1 MAEVR
6 TNFEGSLRYVQGSGS
21 GTSWATASA
30 PVTGLIG
37 YVTNLTW
44 TSAQDFLVVSDNGVP
59 THQKAGARQPITLSF
74 DVQYGITAQYPAP
87 ATASGATVP
96 HILLELRMSAQ
107 EQSAGSALYYQFY
120 GATKLSNAFT
130 HANPNTMT
138 WTYQCLG
145 MSGANGSGYIA

>member
-59 THQKAGARQPITLSF
+59 THQKA
-74 DVQYGITAQYPAP
+74 
-87 ATASGATVP
+87 
-96 HILLELRMSAQ
+96 
-107 EQSAGSALYYQFY
+107 
-120 GATKLSNAFT
+120 
-130 HANPNTMT
+130 
-138 WTYQCLG
+138 
-145 MSGANGSGYIA
+145 